1 MRQPGQARSKIA
13 AMPCPPPIR
22 MVVSAASKTHV
33 VYERRQLEDVNSAI
47 REVETGQVKARLVF
61 DLQ

>member
-1 MRQPGQARSKIA
+1 
-13 AMPCPPPIR
+13 
-22 MVVSAASKTHV
+22 V
-33 VYERRQLEDVNSAI
+33 VYERRRLEDVNSAI

>member
-1 MRQPGQARSKIA
+1 
-13 AMPCPPPIR
+13 